1 MVDRKAHPA
10 LNRTTGLSH
19 NLLMEELETAQAW
32 GTMPDNWFQVDP
44 MWRATLIAQRRINQ
58 VMQAIGDYD
67 ELHKAKV
74 KGGRH

>member
-1 MVDRKAHPA
+1 M
-10 LNRTTGLSH
+10 TGLSH

-32 GTMPDNWFQVDP
+32 GTLPDDWFQIDM
-44 MWRATLIAQRRINQ
+44 MWRAAMIAQRRISQ

-67 ELHKAKV
+67 EFHKAKV